1 MAYRELH
8 MVELRGV
15 LRCSN
20 RCPVPIFDCYGV
32 E

>member
-15 LRCSN
+15 LRRSD
-20 RCPVPIFDCYGV
+20 RCPVPIFDFSGV